1 MLERK
6 RYGFSINHIVNKFES
21 WTLKFWSSVVMRH
34 EIIILILLI
43 LVPSSS
49 LQCTMHTTDCEMIK
63 IAQKMKTNMNRKN
76 HETTKP
82 NKKMIRNLDKFIGFY
97 QVPLSWIVSF
107 NKLFKKISNTVHI
120 LGMPS
125 FWFLMLHNHVFV
137 FWKYSLEC
145 IYEHFLKIGKPAMKK
160 FTYMNSKAEIGR
172 FIQGM
177 TFYFVP
183 FVSFTLCIL

>member
-1 MLERK
+1 
-6 RYGFSINHIVNKFES
+6 
-21 WTLKFWSSVVMRH
+21 MRH

-97 QVPLSWIVSF
+97 QVPLS
-107 NKLFKKISNTVHI
+107 
-120 LGMPS
+120 
-125 FWFLMLHNHVFV
+125 
-137 FWKYSLEC
+137 
-145 IYEHFLKIGKPAMKK
+145 
-160 FTYMNSKAEIGR
+160 
-172 FIQGM
+172 
-177 TFYFVP
+177 
-183 FVSFTLCIL
+183 